1 MPNFKRGSENHI
13 KYLEKQINELR
24 KENEDLKL
32 FQLYQDQDQL
42 LKDIHKDL
50 TESMSL
56 IYSKI
61 NNIEKETR
69 LLLKCKKM
77 ELTEQQS
84 DKWNDVMENI
94 RKLDK
99 LGNGS

>member
-13 KYLEKQINELR
+13 KYLEKQIKELR
-24 KENEDLKL
+24 KENEELRL
-32 FQLYQDQDQL
+32 FQPKDQDQL

-56 IYSKI
+56 VYSKI
-61 NNIEKETR
+61 NNIEKETT
-69 LLLKCKKM
+69 LLLKCKKI
-77 ELTEQQS
+77 ELQNNKS
-84 DKWNDVMENI
+84 DAWNKVMENI

>member
-1 MPNFKRGSENHI
+1 MPGFKRGSEAHI
-13 KYLEKQINELR
+13 KYLEEQNEKLR
-24 KENEDLKL
+24 KENKDLKENN
-32 FQLYQDQDQL
+32 QDQL

-61 NNIEKETR
+61 NSIEKETR

-77 ELTEQQS
+77 ELTDQQS